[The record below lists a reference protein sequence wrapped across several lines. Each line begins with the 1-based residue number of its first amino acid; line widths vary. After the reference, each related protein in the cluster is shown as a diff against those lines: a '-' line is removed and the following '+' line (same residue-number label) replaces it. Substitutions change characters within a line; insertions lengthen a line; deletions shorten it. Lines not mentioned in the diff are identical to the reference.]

1 MAKKLKAETLALD
14 VVVNANNAQKNINDL
29 GRTIT
34 DTNFKIKELKNQQLE
49 LVKAGQ
55 KNSAEYKSLGKEIT
69 SQQSKIKSLKEEQD
83 KLINSLS
90 LEQKTIAQ
98 LKKQL
103 SDLNRMRNNSIP
115 GSEQYNA
122 YGKQIDSV
130 TNRLQYLQNGAER
143 TGNVL
148 TKMSGNLSQYIGG
161 LVAGGASLIA
171 FWTGSTKA
179 IQEYAAFDDN
189 LADVMKTTDLTK
201 ESVKE
206 LNSELTKI
214 ETRTSQEDLLGLSR
228 IAGKL
233 GYSEVGDITE
243 FVKANNQIIVALNE
257 DLGGNVE
264 ETVNHIGKLVDIFK
278 LKDLYGTEDAFL
290 KVGSA
295 INELGMAST
304 ANEGYMVEF
313 ARRMSG
319 VAPLAK
325 ISIDQILGLGAA
337 LDQLGQTE
345 EVSSTALNKL
355 FVNMASD
362 AETYSKYAGMK
373 LTDFKKLLENDFM
386 GAFTKVLSGVKDN
399 ANGINE
405 LAATLGDLGEDGGR
419 VIGVLGSLAN
429 NVDVLKSSMNLANQA
444 MVEGDSITKEYNIKN
459 ETAAAKL
466 DMAKK
471 RVKDLWIEL
480 GEKLW
485 PAMTT
490 GLSLFGMFIN
500 ILKTSVNFISN
511 NFRVISSLTIA
522 IIAYYTAMQIAAKW
536 TAINTGLMVAK
547 EIILKSAVI
556 AYRLLTGQITRTAA
570 AQQLLNLRMLANPY
584 GLVAAALVG
593 LISYLVIGSNK
604 IDKYT
609 ESQKKL
615 NQVNIDAKA
624 ETELE
629 TSAIKENL
637 KEIQNSKNSIDEKR
651 KAIENLRK
659 IMPDVL
665 KDYTDEQ
672 ILAGEATTAIKNHAK
687 AILLRAEARMEEE
700 LLKEELRRKADN
712 EKRLNS
718 GFEGLPFLDKAGY
731 YVKGLIGLGRPMEMF
746 LNDFQKIERE
756 TNGVID
762 LYKNNL
768 KKKYVEIEQLQNQYK
783 IDLNPTGNRVE
794 NEGSNSAKK
803 TAYQKELDEAEKHHQ
818 KLLQQKGLFREDLS
832 ELDKEQLIELAGYQ
846 KTYQDKLDA
855 INTKYGES
863 LKTVT
868 QTANQELKKRADAE
882 SNYIN
887 SVLIKRQSESEAEK
901 AAYDDRLKKA
911 GLFGVERESLTARQ
925 LLALEILEKE
935 HKDNLAKI
943 DANAIA
949 KEIDSRIN
957 NNRDVVSDLRIRHQ
971 EELSSIRNLSQ
982 AKDYL
987 RKYLNGQEL
996 AQIRNLNQARR
1007 MIQNQQMLEEQ
1018 NLLKNQLNELIT
1030 ILSQA
1035 QSSGEFEGLVLSD
1048 KILSDEEKQIILDRL
1063 RTVKEELGKLTGQD
1077 KSDEL
1082 SNDEN
1087 SRLKVDVLGMSV
1099 QDWENLF
1106 NNIGTS
1112 REKIQGVL
1120 GVLGAATQIWGQYN
1134 AMVAA
1139 KENAQLQKDEQV
1151 NNKKKDNLKRRLDEG
1166 LISQE
1171 DYNKHVEALDKEME
1185 RKKAI
1190 VARDQAKRERNVALM
1205 SAIVN
1210 TARGITAAFP
1220 NPILMAII
1228 AAMGA
1233 LQIGTIS
1240 ATPLPEIPGAES
1252 GGRMIDVVR
1261 SQDGKRFNAK
1271 SDPNKRGY
1279 VSNPTVII
1287 GENGKEWVANAN
1299 AVSNPAIA
1307 PLFDVLDKAQRDGTI
1322 DTMTISEIIART
1334 LPNRVQGRASGGS
1347 LDGGRPILS
1356 TNQESHSMEIFLL
1369 KNMETMEK
1377 LSNKIDEMEVKV
1389 GLLGKD
1395 GFLSKMDEL
1404 KNLEENGNF

>member
-83 KLINSLS
+83 KLINNLS

-179 IQEYAAFDDN
+179 IQEYAAFDDI

-355 FVNMASD
+355 FLKMASD

-373 LTDFKKLLENDFM
+373 LLDFKKLLENDFM
-386 GAFTKVLSGVKDN
+386 SAFTKVLSGVKDN

-444 MVEGDSITKEYNIKN
+444 MLEGDSITKEYNIKN

-471 RVKDLWIEL
+471 QVKALWIEL

-485 PAMTT
+485 PIMTS
-490 GLSLFGMFIN
+490 GLNIFG
-500 ILKTSVNFISN
+500 VFISLLSKTVA
-511 NFRVISSLTIA
+511 FVSSNWKAITTLTFTV
-522 IIAYYTAMQIAAKW
+522 IAYYTAVQVAAKW
-536 TAINTGLMVAK
+536 EAITTAYMATK
-547 EIILKSAVI
+547 RI
-556 AYRLLTGQITRTAA
+556 ALLAANLLYATLTGNITRAAA
-570 AQQLLNLRMLANPY
+570 AQQLLNIKMMANPY
-584 GLVAAALVG
+584 GLVAAAIVG
-593 LISYLVIGSNK
+593 LTALIITYSGKLSEVEKAQKAINDTNQQALVDTAAQRAEIERLSK
-604 IDKYT
+604 VIQDETKDR
-609 ESQKKL
+609 SQRL
-615 NQVNIDAKA
+615 
-624 ETELE
+624 
-629 TSAIKENL
+629 SAIK
-637 KEIQNSKNSIDEKR
+637 K
-651 KAIENLRK
+651 LRE
-659 IMPDVL
+659 IMPAVL
-665 KDYTDEQ
+665 KDYSDEA
-672 ILAGEATTAIKNHAK
+672 LMAGKAADAIRNHAEALIYESRIK
-687 AILLRAEARMEEE
+687 AKKSR
-700 LLKEELRRKADN
+700 
-712 EKRLNS
+712 
-718 GFEGLPFLDKAGY
+718 LDK
-731 YVKGLIGLGRPMEMF
+731 LIEQNEEYNAPRKDGVLG
-746 LNDFQKIERE
+746 KI
-756 TNGVID
+756 GKVIVGENNYDYFTGRTAQQYEDRITSINIATKD
-762 LYKNNL
+762 LMDT
-768 KKKYVEIEQLQNQYK
+768 EIEYDKFKKRTNSKGTQP
-783 IDLNPTGNRVE
+783 INPDSPTRPIN
-794 NEGSNSAKK
+794 NGSKSSKERRS
-803 TAYQKELDEAEKHHQ
+803 TYQKELDEAEKHHQ

-846 KTYQDKLDA
+846 KIYQDKLDA

-925 LLALEILEKE
+925 LMALEILEKE
-935 HKDNLAKI
+935 HKDNLSKI

-987 RKYLNGQEL
+987 RKYLNDQEL

-1048 KILSDEEKQIILDRL
+1048 KILSEEEKQIILDRL

-1171 DYNKHVEALDKEME
+1171 DYNKHVEAIDKEME

-1210 TARGITAAFP
+1210 TAKAVTAVLP
-1220 NPILMAII
+1220 NFILAAIVG
-1228 AAMGA
+1228 AMGA
-1233 LQIGTIS
+1233 FQIGTIM

-1261 SQDGKRFNAK
+1261 SQDGKKFNAK

-1334 LPNRVQGRASGGS
+1334 LPNRVQGRAAGGS
-1347 LDGGRPILS
+1347 LDGSRSIPS
-1356 TNQESHSMEIFLL
+1356 TNQESHSLEIFLL

-1377 LSNKIDEMEVKV
+1377 LSKKIDEMEIKV